1 MRIVDLYKMSEDEQ
15 KKALQEQQAMY
26 NERMQQ
32 SDEIRRQ
39 ANQQFNNL
47 ISKQG
52 EYDTTR
58 HTTTIGNLRNAYK
71 NSSNYNKLNDSLNR
85 IYLNSENSIWNKM
98 QNIMT
103 FNKTNNQRNNNI
115 DIKNNGIDNWT
126 TANNMAKQNND
137 KVNMIATTQTAKSL
151 YEEKQKKAIKNTVE
165 YNLIKSKNPNMSE
178 EELIEK
184 TKLETE
190 NKNKQFNETFTNMS
204 KEERQKEIYK
214 IQNMLNDKE
223 GLFETD
229 NKKIQNKQFINNL
242 RTKSEAIE
250 AEKEAERVNKILN
263 EGNFLERATTAT
275 GELAGSMG
283 KSAIDMTLSPIV
295 AVGSLAE
302 EVLPTDNFKGT
313 RFDDIVDYKKIKD
326 RAETVKNANIENE
339 VLKAGKGVSSTIG
352 GMIPSIIA
360 NIVLP
365 GSNVG
370 MIAQAS
376 GVAGEDYIENLNEDK
391 SNKLQSAF
399 SGTLKG
405 LGSYA
410 TEKITGGNILG
421 KGSLDDW
428 ATRTI
433 ANGTSKIENETLK
446 KITQKIA
453 SKIYEVGGEN
463 FEELLEN
470 QIDHLVDTTVNN
482 KGITFK
488 EWLDEQSET
497 VKQTT
502 LTQLFLNLMGVGG
515 DTYNE
520 VQKYSQNA
528 EMKQWIN
535 EAQKIIDKENLNID
549 NYKINNNNI
558 NEVRKTLNEL
568 PIENATAN
576 LQQQSTQSEQILPT
590 QQITQEQNNI
600 AQNGNTEQ
608 IMSTQN
614 ENRKIAIDEI
624 NNSRISTQ
632 EKQQMIE
639 ALNSIEEVSNEDI
652 YAIRNVINEANK
664 INQLPTDL
672 NYKDNREARQK
683 YAKYKNDNSNYDSII
698 VNEVLDTIP
707 TNRNGRRTVK
717 QWLQVANEIGTR
729 IADKSDAEIEK
740 IAYRSWFEE
749 QPTKNITRYDNQ
761 AKTNVGF
768 QKLTSDE
775 WLNTINNAVNEAR
788 TNNQAQSNNV
798 ANNQEQ
804 NNVAQNGNM
813 EQILPTQKYYYKKSD
828 NVKIDNLRQDV
839 NKYFDNSEKTH
850 NFVNMLEKIIEDK
863 DISIRLDENL
873 TDTNGNIANGKYE
886 NGTITINP
894 NSDRA
899 GEFIAIHELTH
910 AIGTDSMRS
919 IIEKYRKSNT
929 EFDNAVK
936 SLLENYNTTE
946 LTDEAMAD
954 VSAQLFGNQE
964 YINNLAQENPNLFK
978 RIYNE
983 IKYLWHQFRGYKN
996 QNEFIEDLQ
1005 YKWEQAYRDND
1016 KLNNTTN
1023 YSIQQNENGRY
1034 IKVDTDQD
1042 IFNGIEEKDYNKIAK
1057 MYMQDYLK
1065 GNTKLSE
1072 NDNATIGSKGI
1083 NKYTN
1088 PKQQTKYMAE
1098 KMQLTPELKN
1108 VLEIAEKVQDSP
1120 PTKDTSKYSNW
1131 EYYKFNFEL
1140 GGKPFEGLI
1149 NIGIDKNGNK
1159 HFYEINKIHT
1169 TSNSYVSTNKSS
1181 STDSINNSIPS
1192 TQENVNSNTTNYSMQ
1207 ESEKNSGS
1215 FSLPKEIQDLVFN
1228 DDFYDR
1234 FKYED
1239 KSIINETIEDLQRQQ
1254 ELLKPNESDSDWD
1267 KNFDINQKIKAL
1279 RNGYDNVYDYLIGR
1293 EKQSIFEDYKY
1304 NPEKYERKLKEHK
1317 KNVEKQNKLQKE
1329 IEEAT
1334 SFKREQYEIIQKTN
1348 PMFDDVHTGIRSP
1361 ADIKTFKECIENAE
1375 NDSSFEWGDYTLE
1388 DAQRDLKRNKVR
1400 IYSSYAIKNGVF
1412 VSTSYQQALDY
1423 AGGDRTKVH
1432 SREVNPNKVAW
1443 INGDE
1448 GQYASTSA
1456 RYSKNN
1462 QEWQEYLDKN
1472 IESKGTKTNL
1482 KEIRNDNIA
1491 PEKELNK
1498 NNNITIPTKEYFE
1511 NKQQIDSLTD
1521 KDYEV
1526 LNKINENNTQDIAPV
1541 RDDIK
1546 PTKGETI
1553 NWNEIE
1559 RPEGKI
1565 RKHYRSIIESSNT
1578 TAEAKAI
1585 AKEMMGLDTYTPQS
1599 NESLLQKADSR
1610 ISTTNPETELKSLLS
1625 RVMNNEK
1632 VNDVDM
1638 AVGERLIEY
1647 YSKIG
1652 DSEHLQDAIHATAL
1666 AGTQA
1671 GRTVQAMA
1679 LLNHM
1684 TPQGQVVWLE
1694 RSVNKANKE
1703 LEQKFKNKKNIP
1715 QFELTSD
1722 MTEKI
1727 LNTKSKEEMY
1737 KVLDDVYEKL
1747 GQQVPKTTLEKID
1760 EWRYFSMLAN
1770 VKTHGRNMI
1779 GNVVMNLTQRAKN
1792 KIAGAIEGTVAKF
1805 NPEMERTHTIVPTS
1819 KKVKDFAKNDVK
1831 NMDVQT
1837 ELGMN
1842 ENKYNPQSRLQSAR
1856 RTFKSDVLENTL
1868 GKMFDLNSKLLEVED
1883 NIGLKSMYVKSLG
1896 EYITANKIDI
1906 DNMTDAQLSK
1916 ARQHAIKEA
1925 QEATFHQA
1933 SALATALNQMGRKN
1947 NIAKFALDS
1956 AVPFKKTPINVA
1968 KTGVQYSPV
1977 GLIKSA
1983 VYDVGKLRKGD
1994 ITVNQYID
2002 NVSKGLTGT
2011 GIAYLGYA
2019 LAQAGILKAS
2029 GSDDDK
2035 KEKYEEEQGKQSYSI
2050 EIGGKTYSLDWL
2062 SPVGIPLFIGAE
2074 INQQFNT
2081 SKKEKNSKSNDD
2093 NETLNQI
2100 VQSVANIANASANA
2114 MNPMSEMS
2122 MISGLTNVL
2131 SSYNKENA
2139 VGDMIVNTGKSYINQ
2154 FVPTALGQL
2163 ARTTDDYERTTKS
2176 TKTGA
2181 LEKAVDSTIN
2191 QIKSKIPGLRQT
2203 LPTKTDIWGKE
2214 VKQSENLP
2222 FRAFNNFIN
2231 PSKVQDVST
2240 DKVDKELNSLY
2251 AKTGE
2256 SSIIPKAIDR
2266 TLTIDK
2272 TNYRLTNEEYA
2283 KYYKNYGKT
2292 SYNLIKE
2299 LINSSDYKNLT
2310 DEQKQ
2315 KAIENVYSYAKE
2327 SNKLDYAKDNNI
2339 TVKESTLYKTMNELK
2354 DKGGKQSSYINY
2366 MASTSGM
2373 TKESEKNEVLLNSNY
2388 DSKTKSVI
2396 YSNGTGKDDNLYN
2409 NIKNSNIDINE
2420 YLKYKTQD
2428 SNGKFSADKD
2438 SNGKSISGTAKEKVY
2453 NYVNNNITG
2462 YNNRLLLLGQKY
2474 KLSKSE
2480 QENLAKYIYQIST
2493 NSEEKNNLFEYYSK
2507 NFTVNSGKIY
2517 YK

>member
-1 MRIVDLYKMSEDEQ
+1 MSFSDYYKKWKEDNNVTEEIEYNPNLTQAERNEFIEQSMNRRIEDVTNRIRQANANRTQSTTQSQEKSIWDRVQDISNFSNNSKLMLNNNKNTDYRQSILNAGNRNKVLEQETRKSNNLLETLNNKDKTMLFSEKEKQVVPIKENNDEKDKNENILEDAGSLATLVGLGVSTGGKEVFNYIESANENNFDGYKDLKKRQFLTSQKVNEEDKAKAKIQDNLLLSSNGIKTADENRVETNLVKKAIRDSINKDNEKIQEEQNKISNQGMQTLGKIAPSMGQMLPGMALNAVNPILGTTYFTTSAGGGYIDDALNRGMNEQQAFKYGTVMGALEGASESIITGQQLSKVKKAFTGKEISKKLLNSYGFNIFENAVQEAVMEPAQEITAGIVGDKADWSNMGSRMLESGFNGALMGAISNGVTFGLEKSGNVYDKIKNGENITETEYKE
-15 KKALQEQQAMY
+15 ALQENIKKFGKNAVENAMKNGATEVY
-26 NERMQQ
+26 Q
-32 SDEIRRQ
+32 EI
-39 ANQQFNNL
+39 
-47 ISKQG
+47 
-52 EYDTTR
+52 
-58 HTTTIGNLRNAYK
+58 
-71 NSSNYNKLNDSLNR
+71 
-85 IYLNSENSIWNKM
+85 
-98 QNIMT
+98 
-103 FNKTNNQRNNNI
+103 NNI
-115 DIKNNGIDNWT
+115 
-126 TANNMAKQNND
+126 
-137 KVNMIATTQTAKSL
+137 
-151 YEEKQKKAIKNTVE
+151 
-165 YNLIKSKNPNMSE
+165 
-178 EELIEK
+178 
-184 TKLETE
+184 
-190 NKNKQFNETFTNMS
+190 
-204 KEERQKEIYK
+204 
-214 IQNMLNDKE
+214 
-223 GLFETD
+223 
-229 NKKIQNKQFINNL
+229 
-242 RTKSEAIE
+242 
-250 AEKEAERVNKILN
+250 
-263 EGNFLERATTAT
+263 
-275 GELAGSMG
+275 
-283 KSAIDMTLSPIV
+283 
-295 AVGSLAE
+295 
-302 EVLPTDNFKGT
+302 
-313 RFDDIVDYKKIKD
+313 
-326 RAETVKNANIENE
+326 
-339 VLKAGKGVSSTIG
+339 
-352 GMIPSIIA
+352 
-360 NIVLP
+360 
-365 GSNVG
+365 
-370 MIAQAS
+370 
-376 GVAGEDYIENLNEDK
+376 
-391 SNKLQSAF
+391 
-399 SGTLKG
+399 
-405 LGSYA
+405 
-410 TEKITGGNILG
+410 
-421 KGSLDDW
+421 
-428 ATRTI
+428 
-433 ANGTSKIENETLK
+433 
-446 KITQKIA
+446 
-453 SKIYEVGGEN
+453 
-463 FEELLEN
+463 
-470 QIDHLVDTTVNN
+470 
-482 KGITFK
+482 
-488 EWLDEQSET
+488 
-497 VKQTT
+497 
-502 LTQLFLNLMGVGG
+502 
-515 DTYNE
+515 
-520 VQKYSQNA
+520 
-528 EMKQWIN
+528 
-535 EAQKIIDKENLNID
+535 
-549 NYKINNNNI
+549 
-558 NEVRKTLNEL
+558 
-568 PIENATAN
+568 
-576 LQQQSTQSEQILPT
+576 QQQSTQNEQILPT
-590 QQITQEQNNI
+590 QQITQEQNKTAQNENI
-600 AQNGNTEQ
+600 EQTEVLSEQERNNRLKELKNIDTTGMGLLERGKIKTEIRALEQGYNSIEEYQKAEEIKKAQAKQEYEQRQQEKINIEKQKRMQLENEIKESTPTKNAQFKIIQNTNPMLDDYHTGIRSPKDIKTFDEVINDEESFVWGDFSKEDAQKALKDGKITIYSSYPIENGTFVSTSKVQAEDYAGGRGNKIYSQEVPLEEVAWINGDEGQYAKVENLANNQEQNNVAQNGNMEQ

-639 ALNSIEEVSNEDI
+639 ALNNIEEVSNEDI

-683 YAKYKNDNSNYDSII
+683 YAKYKNDNSNYDSTI

-788 TNNQAQSNNV
+788 TNNQAQNN
-798 ANNQEQ
+798 N
-804 NNVAQNGNM
+804 
-813 EQILPTQKYYYKKSD
+813 S
-828 NVKIDNLRQDV
+828 VK
-839 NKYFDNSEKTH
+839 
-850 NFVNMLEKIIEDK
+850 
-863 DISIRLDENL
+863 
-873 TDTNGNIANGKYE
+873 
-886 NGTITINP
+886 
-894 NSDRA
+894 
-899 GEFIAIHELTH
+899 
-910 AIGTDSMRS
+910 
-919 IIEKYRKSNT
+919 
-929 EFDNAVK
+929 
-936 SLLENYNTTE
+936 
-946 LTDEAMAD
+946 
-954 VSAQLFGNQE
+954 
-964 YINNLAQENPNLFK
+964 
-978 RIYNE
+978 
-983 IKYLWHQFRGYKN
+983 
-996 QNEFIEDLQ
+996 
-1005 YKWEQAYRDND
+1005 
-1016 KLNNTTN
+1016 NNTNTN
-1023 YSIQQNENGRY
+1023 
-1034 IKVDTDQD
+1034 
-1042 IFNGIEEKDYNKIAK
+1042 
-1057 MYMQDYLK
+1057 
-1065 GNTKLSE
+1065 
-1072 NDNATIGSKGI
+1072 
-1083 NKYTN
+1083 
-1088 PKQQTKYMAE
+1088 
-1098 KMQLTPELKN
+1098 
-1108 VLEIAEKVQDSP
+1108 
-1120 PTKDTSKYSNW
+1120 
-1131 EYYKFNFEL
+1131 
-1140 GGKPFEGLI
+1140 
-1149 NIGIDKNGNK
+1149 
-1159 HFYEINKIHT
+1159 
-1169 TSNSYVSTNKSS
+1169 
-1181 STDSINNSIPS
+1181 
-1192 TQENVNSNTTNYSMQ
+1192 NY
-1207 ESEKNSGS
+1207 
-1215 FSLPKEIQDLVFN
+1215 
-1228 DDFYDR
+1228 
-1234 FKYED
+1234 
-1239 KSIINETIEDLQRQQ
+1239 
-1254 ELLKPNESDSDWD
+1254 
-1267 KNFDINQKIKAL
+1267 A
-1279 RNGYDNVYDYLIGR
+1279 
-1293 EKQSIFEDYKY
+1293 QS
-1304 NPEKYERKLKEHK
+1304 
-1317 KNVEKQNKLQKE
+1317 
-1329 IEEAT
+1329 
-1334 SFKREQYEIIQKTN
+1334 
-1348 PMFDDVHTGIRSP
+1348 
-1361 ADIKTFKECIENAE
+1361 
-1375 NDSSFEWGDYTLE
+1375 
-1388 DAQRDLKRNKVR
+1388 
-1400 IYSSYAIKNGVF
+1400 
-1412 VSTSYQQALDY
+1412 
-1423 AGGDRTKVH
+1423 
-1432 SREVNPNKVAW
+1432 
-1443 INGDE
+1443 
-1448 GQYASTSA
+1448 
-1456 RYSKNN
+1456 
-1462 QEWQEYLDKN
+1462 
-1472 IESKGTKTNL
+1472 
-1482 KEIRNDNIA
+1482 
-1491 PEKELNK
+1491 
-1498 NNNITIPTKEYFE
+1498 
-1511 NKQQIDSLTD
+1511 
-1521 KDYEV
+1521 
-1526 LNKINENNTQDIAPV
+1526 NENNTKNEQYQA
-1541 RDDIK
+1541 
-1546 PTKGETI
+1546 TKGESI

-1737 KVLDDVYEKL
+1737 KVLDDVYEEL

-1779 GNVVMNLTQRAKN
+1779 GNVAMNLTQRAKN
-1792 KIAGAIEGTVAKF
+1792 KVAGAIEGTVAKF

-1933 SALATALNQMGRKN
+1933 SALATALNQMEKKN

-2011 GIAYLGYA
+2011 GIAYLGYV
-2019 LAQAGILKAS
+2019 LAEAGILKAS

-2100 VQSVANIANASANA
+2100 VKSVANIANASANA

-2122 MISGLTNVL
+2122 MISGLTSVL

-2231 PSKVQDVST
+2231 PSKVQNVST

-2256 SSIIPKAIDR
+2256 SSIIPKAIDKKY
-2266 TLTIDK
+2266 TIDG
-2272 TNYRLTNEEYA
+2272 TDYRMTDKEYA
-2283 KYYKNYGKT
+2283 KYYQKYGET
-2292 SYNLIKE
+2292 SYNLINE
-2299 LINSSDYKNLT
+2299 LISSKDYKNLT

-2339 TVKESTLYKTMNELK
+2339 IVKESTLYKTMNELK

-2428 SNGKFSADKD
+2428 SNGKFS
-2438 SNGKSISGTAKEKVY
+2438 KEKIY
-2453 NYVNNNITG
+2453 NYVNSNITG
-2462 YNNRLLLLGQKY
+2462 YNNKLLILGSKY
-2474 KLSKSE
+2474 KLSRSE
-2480 QENLAKYIYQIST
+2480 QEKLANYIYQIST
-2493 NSEEKNNLFEYYSK
+2493 SVEDKNNLFDYYSK
-2507 NFTVNSGKIY
+2507 NFTIKNGKVY